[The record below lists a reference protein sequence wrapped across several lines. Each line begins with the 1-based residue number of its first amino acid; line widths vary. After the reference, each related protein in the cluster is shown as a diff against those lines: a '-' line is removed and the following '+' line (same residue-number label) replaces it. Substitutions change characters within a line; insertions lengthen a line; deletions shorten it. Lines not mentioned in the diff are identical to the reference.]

1 MHFFKDLII
10 LFHVLLIVSV
20 TTAALTKLNVVDTAA
35 SPEVRAKSLCRIC
48 AAEVVTCTRAAK
60 DNPAKSPHDC
70 WVAQCRENPKMC
82 GACES
87 CKDLGIGSRG
97 LGEEMDSVTVDKEA

>member
-10 LFHVLLIVSV
+10 LFNVLLIVSV

-35 SPEVRAKSLCRIC
+35 SPKVRAKSLCRIC
-48 AAEVVTCTRAAK
+48 AAEVVTCTR
-60 DNPAKSPHDC
+60 
-70 WVAQCRENPKMC
+70 CRENPKMC

-87 CKDLGIGSRG
+87 CKDLGIGSRA
-97 LGEEMDSVTVDKEA
+97 LGEEMDSVTVDKEG